1 MTEFKPYADDALS
14 LQVAGITLENQTD
27 RIALYGQIDLT
38 RDQQGL
44 AHAQQLKTWLD
55 AIVTTLAAQ
64 TLPERIQNAPIE
76 TVDNPFAAE

>member
-14 LQVAGITLENQTD
+14 LQVAGLTLENQQD

-44 AHAQQLKTWLD
+44 AHAQQLKAWLD
-55 AIVTTLAAQ
+55 AIVTTLCAE
-64 TLPERIQNAPIE
+64 TLPERIQNERIE
-76 TVDNPFAAE
+76 AVDNPFTAD